1 MKLALVQ
8 LQVLE
13 KNKAGN
19 VAHGLEL
26 LRQAAKEHDIV
37 VLPEVWPT
45 GYSLGHLQQ
54 EAESFESDLIKDIC
68 QIAKENECSILAG
81 SIPMSHDGKIYNTSV
96 AVSKNGSIVNYYDKV
111 HLFGLFNEEQ
121 FFAPGQRFN
130 AFELDGICCGS
141 TICYDLRFPVWARN
155 CGNEYDLL
163 IYVANW
169 PTARI
174 SSWDTLLPARAVE
187 NEAYVC
193 GCNRIGEDNMG
204 FAHVGHSAVYDYK
217 GGNILA
223 FNPDEEGIK
232 LVELNKEGLD
242 RFRSKFPAFKDAD
255 KFVWA

>member
-1 MKLALVQ
+1 MKVALFQ
-8 LQVLE
+8 YDIAWEDSSANLQKVERELS
-13 KNKAGN
+13 KGSAQG
-19 VAHGLEL
+19 AEL
-26 LRQAAKEHDIV
+26 LI
-37 VLPEVWPT
+37 LPEMFNT
-45 GYSLGHLQQ
+45 GFSMTPQTIAESNDGPAMQTIQRLSKEYNIAICGSFAAQQ
-54 EAESFESDLIKDIC
+54 EGRYYNRGFFAT
-68 QIAKENECSILAG
+68 
-81 SIPMSHDGKIYNTSV
+81 PDGALYFR
-96 AVSKNGSIVNYYDKV
+96 DKK
-111 HLFGLFNEEQ
+111 HLFSIGKEMENYS
-121 FFAPGQRFN
+121 PGESN
-130 AFELDGICCGS
+130 ATIHYNGWNIRLL
-141 TICYDLRFPVWARN
+141 ICYDLRFPVWARN
-155 CGNEYDLL
+155 CENEYDLL

-255 KFVWA
+255 KFAWA